1 MGCGCSGGG
10 GGGTPKI
17 SEVSKKIPPKL
28 TIIDIRSGTVKPTS
42 KG

>member
-1 MGCGCSGGG
+1 MGCNCSGGG

-28 TIIDIRSGTVKPTS
+28 TIVDIRTNGTTKPTS
-42 KG
+42 